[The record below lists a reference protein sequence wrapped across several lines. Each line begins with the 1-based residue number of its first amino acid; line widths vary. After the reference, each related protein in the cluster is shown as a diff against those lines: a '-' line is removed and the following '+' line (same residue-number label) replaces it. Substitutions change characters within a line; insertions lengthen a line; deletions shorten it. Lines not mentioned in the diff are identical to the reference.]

1 VFWTLIDWEF
11 WFGEA
16 GGTTAHMQS
25 VEASHYWNIEYG
37 RGDLS
42 WPEWNDYIVFSEETA
57 GALIAS
63 GQNESP
69 QAVRRYWEQMEEYL
83 LTVSPRAARTASAGV
98 EAAIGHE
105 GGTSETRT
113 IPWWLIGTA
122 ALLFWRK

>member
-1 VFWTLIDWEF
+1 
-11 WFGEA
+11 
-16 GGTTAHMQS
+16 MQS

-42 WPEWNDYIVFSEETA
+42 WPDWNDYIVFSEDTA
-57 GALIAS
+57 GELIAS
-63 GQNESP
+63 SQNESP
-69 QAVRRYWEQMEEYL
+69 QAVRRYWELMEEYL
-83 LTVSPRAARTASAGV
+83 LTVSPRAARMASAGV